1 MGWTESERN
10 SAGGL
15 FKGHLSSCHIH
26 TTTAMMRVW
35 ILMML
40 SAVASGFFTSISNA
54 LGHCIQ
60 TGVESR
66 TAKINHIMALKNE
79 NKEGKNKKKTIKKSS
94 NKVGNRKN
102 VMPPPMRSD
111 NVDKVEKDENLFTFP
126 NFRDCEYVTK

>member
-1 MGWTESERN
+1 M
-10 SAGGL
+10 
-15 FKGHLSSCHIH
+15 C
-26 TTTAMMRVW
+26 

-40 SAVASGFFTSISNA
+40 SAVASGFFTSITNA

-60 TGVESR
+60 KGVESR
-66 TAKINHIMALKNE
+66 AARIDHMMAVKNQ

-102 VMPPPMRSD
+102 VMPPPMRGD

>member
-1 MGWTESERN
+1 
-10 SAGGL
+10 
-15 FKGHLSSCHIH
+15 
-26 TTTAMMRVW
+26 
-35 ILMML
+35 MML

-66 TAKINHIMALKNE
+66 TAKIHHIMALKNE

>member
-1 MGWTESERN
+1 MGGTESERN
-10 SAGGL
+10 FAGGL
-15 FKGHLSSCHIH
+15 FKGHSSSSHIH
-26 TTTAMMRVW
+26 TTTGMMRVW

-66 TAKINHIMALKNE
+66 AVKINHIMALKNE
-79 NKEGKNKKKTIKKSS
+79 NKEGKNKKKTIKKNN
-94 NKVGNRKN
+94 NKAGNRKH
-102 VMPPPMRSD
+102 VMPPPMRGD
-111 NVDKVEKDENLFTFP
+111 KVDKIEKDENLFSFP

>member
-1 MGWTESERN
+1 MGRMESERN
-10 SAGGL
+10 SGGGL
-15 FKGHLSSCHIH
+15 FKVYPSSSHIH

-40 SAVASGFFTSISNA
+40 SAVASGFFTSITNA

-60 TGVESR
+60 KGVESR

-79 NKEGKNKKKTIKKSS
+79 NKVGKNKKKTIKKSS

-102 VMPPPMRSD
+102 IMPPPMRGD
-111 NVDKVEKDENLFTFP
+111 KVDKVEKDENLFTFP